1 MLCGPLSYEFSQFR
15 ISEALNLLVF
25 FNPTYTIG
33 LTLGCFLANIMSTVG
48 PLDMVLGTSATLI
61 SCLIIVFL
69 SKLIKNLFV
78 ASLIPTIV
86 NAIIVPITIWL
97 SCLGTGDEF
106 LLGDMFWI
114 MAGWVALGEFVCITG
129 FGYPLVMAFTK
140 TKVRDSFYK
149 LIEATRN
156 LDFKW

>member
-61 SCLIIVFL
+61 SCLIIVF
-69 SKLIKNLFV
+69 
-78 ASLIPTIV
+78 IPTIV

-129 FGYPLVMAFTK
+129 FGYPLLMAFTK